1 MNESDT
7 RLKKI
12 DPALKAA
19 GWGVVEG
26 SDIFTEQ
33 RAYMLAPGRIVTKA
47 KRNPDKIDYLLTY
60 KGVKIAI
67 VEAKKDELDVSAGVE
82 QAKKYAAAMNIR
94 YTYSTNGDKI
104 WAIDMDAKPGDFTEG
119 FVDRFPTPDELWAM
133 TFPDKNDW
141 RDKFNLTPFNRDG
154 GKVPRYY
161 QENAVNAVLDAVSRK
176 VDRIL
181 LTLATGTGKTYIA
194 FQICWKL
201 MQTKWNRE
209 GGGRIPH
216 ILFLADRNILAD
228 QAFNAFGAFNQNAL
242 ARITPKEIRKN
253 GGKVP
258 MGQSIYFTI
267 FQTMLCGTDD
277 SVAESDNKAVAVPE
291 PVEGGETTE
300 YYKQYPQDF
309 FDFIIIDECH
319 RGGAN
324 DESEWRKLMEY
335 FTPAYQLGL
344 TATPRRT
351 INGDT
356 YRYFGEPV
364 YQYSLKQG
372 IEDGYLTPY
381 RVKSC
386 TNQIIDEYVYNEE
399 DKIVRGEEL
408 LDKEKTY
415 DEKDFYHGKIKI
427 RERDELRVEEFL
439 DSANPEEKAI
449 VFCATQNHAMQVRD
463 MINSQAKLG
472 ANYCVRV
479 TADDG
484 SEGEEQLRKFQD
496 NEKTIPTILTTSQKL
511 STGVDA
517 QNVRNIVLMRPVE
530 NMIEFKQIIGRG
542 TRLFDDKYY
551 FTIYDFVGAYKK
563 FYDDEW
569 DNPNPV
575 CPICEKYPC
584 ECDKHPKCPVCG
596 KWPCECKKPPR
607 PCPVCGRW
615 PCICPPKVC
624 PVCGNLPCTCPK
636 EYIEIEIGNG
646 RKAKIKKDF
655 EWEERIMYDGKLI
668 TLKEFVEVLVDNNTL
683 PKFFSDDEDLRR
695 QWQNPETRKALL
707 EKMEHDGFSLDKLLK
722 VQEMLNYEKC
732 DLLDV
737 LEYLAYQTTP
747 IEREQRVAF
756 ARSGITADLNTN
768 QTDFVNFVLD
778 QYIQQG
784 YTELSMENLPE
795 LIKLKYGTINDA
807 KAELGT
813 LGEINKVFIDFQ
825 KNLYAA

>member
-33 RAYMLAPGRIVTKA
+33 RAYIVSPGRIVTKA

-60 KGVKIAI
+60 KGVKIGI

-82 QAKKYAAAMNIR
+82 QAKKYATAMNIR

-104 WAIDMDAKPGDFTEG
+104 WAIDMRAKPRDFTEG
-119 FVDRFPTPDELWAM
+119 FIDRFPTPDELWAM

-141 RDKFNLTPFNRDG
+141 RDKFNLEPFNRDG
-154 GKVPRYY
+154 GKMPRYY
-161 QENAVNAVLDAVSRK
+161 QENAVNAVLEAVSK
-176 VDRIL
+176 KIDRIL

-201 MQTKWNRE
+201 MQTRWNNLQNGKLPR
-209 GGGRIPH
+209 

-228 QAFNAFGAFNQNAL
+228 QAYNAFGAFDQNAL

-267 FQTMLCGTDD
+267 FQTMLCG
-277 SVAESDNKAVAVPE
+277 SDGEETSEPGTEPE
-291 PVEGGETTE
+291 KIE

-335 FTPAYQLGL
+335 FQPAYQLGL

-356 YRYFGEPV
+356 YKYFGEPV

-399 DKIVRGEEL
+399 DKIIRGEEF

-415 DEKDFYHGKIKI
+415 DESDFYHGKIKI

-439 DSANPEEKAI
+439 DSANPDEKAI

-463 MINSQAKLG
+463 MINSYAKRG
-472 ANYCVRV
+472 PNYCVRV

-517 QNVRNIVLMRPVE
+517 QNVRNIVLMRPVP

-551 FTIYDFVGAYKK
+551 FTIYDFVGAHKK
-563 FYDDEW
+563 FYDEEW

-584 ECDKHPKCPVCG
+584 ECATHPKCPVCG

-607 PCPVCGRW
+607 FCPICGQS
-615 PCICPPKVC
+615 PCICPLKPC
-624 PVCGNLPCTCPK
+624 PICGNLPCTCPK
-636 EYIEIEIGNG
+636 DVIEIEIGKG
-646 RKAKIKKDF
+646 RKAAIKDGF
-655 EWEERIMYDGKLI
+655 NWEERIMFDGKLI
-668 TLKEFVEVLVDNNTL
+668 TLKEFVNVLVDNETL
-683 PKFFSDDEDLRR
+683 PKFFKDDEDLRT
-695 QWQNPETRKALL
+695 QWQNPDTRKALL

-737 LEYLAYQTTP
+737 LEYLAYQSTP
-747 IEREQRVAF
+747 IEREQRVAI
-756 ARSGITADLNTN
+756 ARSEITADLNEP
-768 QTDFVNFVLD
+768 QSDFVNFVLD
-778 QYIQQG
+778 QYIEQG

-807 KAELGT
+807 KAELGS
-813 LGEINKVFIDFQ
+813 LGEINKIFVGFQ
-825 KNLYAA
+825 KGLYAA

>member
-12 DPALKAA
+12 DPALKAS

-33 RAYMLAPGRIVTKA
+33 RAYILTPGRIVHKA

-67 VEAKKDELDVSAGVE
+67 IEAKKDELDVSAGVE

-104 WAIDMDAKPGDFTEG
+104 WAIDMQAKPGDFTEG
-119 FVDRFPTPDELWAM
+119 FVDRFPTPDELWQM
-133 TFPDKNDW
+133 TFPVKNDW
-141 RDKFNLTPFNRDG
+141 RDKFNLEPFNRDG
-154 GKVPRYY
+154 GKEPRYY
-161 QENAVNAVLDAVSRK
+161 QENAVNAVLEAVSNK
-176 VDRIL
+176 QDRIL

-201 MQTKWNRE
+201 MQTRWNNLQNGKLPR
-209 GGGRIPH
+209 

-228 QAFNAFGAFNQNAL
+228 QAYNAFGAFDQNAL

-267 FQTMLCGTDD
+267 FQTLLCGTDGED
-277 SVAESDNKAVAVPE
+277 ETNPDAEKI
-291 PVEGGETTE
+291 E

-335 FTPAYQLGL
+335 FAPAYQLGL

-356 YRYFGEPV
+356 YKYFGEPV

-386 TNQIIDEYVYNEE
+386 SNQIIDEYVYNEE
-399 DKIVRGEEL
+399 DKIIRGEEL

-415 DEKDFYHGKIKI
+415 EEKDFYHGKIKI
-427 RERDELRVEEFL
+427 RDRDELRVAEFL
-439 DSANPEEKAI
+439 SHIEPEDKSI
-449 VFCATQNHAMQVRD
+449 VFCATQNHAAQIRD
-463 MINSQAKLG
+463 IINSQAKRG
-472 ANYCVRV
+472 VNYCVRV
-479 TADDG
+479 TANDG
-484 SEGEEQLRKFQD
+484 DEGEEQLRKFQD

-517 QNVRNIVLMRPVE
+517 QNVRNIVLMRPVP

-551 FTIYDFVGAYKK
+551 FTIYDFVGAHEK

-584 ECDKHPKCPVCG
+584 ECAIHPKCQKCG

-607 PCPVCGRW
+607 ICLVCGKN
-615 PCICPPKVC
+615 PCVCPPKKC
-624 PVCGNLPCTCPK
+624 PICGNLPCTCEK
-636 EYIEIEIGNG
+636 QYIEIELGDG
-646 RKAKIKKDF
+646 RKTKIKDGF
-655 EWEERIMYDGKLI
+655 NWEERLMFDGKLI
-668 TLKEFVEVLVDNNTL
+668 TIKEFVDILVDNKTL
-683 PKFFSDDEDLRR
+683 PKFFSDEEDLRNK
-695 QWQNPETRKALL
+695 WKNPETRNELLLQMERDGFPL
-707 EKMEHDGFSLDKLLK
+707 EKLNK
-722 VQEMLNYEKC
+722 VQEFLSMEKC

-737 LEYLAYQTTP
+737 LEYLAYNATP
-747 IEREQRVAF
+747 VERKQRV
-756 ARSGITADLNTN
+756 DLVRTDIVANLN
-768 QTDFVNFVLD
+768 SKQTEFVDFVLQ

-784 YTELSMENLPE
+784 YNQLALENLPE
-795 LIKLKYGTINDA
+795 LIKLKYGTIKDA
-807 KAELGT
+807 KAELGSV
-813 LGEINKVFIDFQ
+813 GEISKVFVDFQ
-825 KNLYAA
+825 KELYAA

>member
-33 RAYMLAPGRIVTKA
+33 RAYIVSPGRIVTKA

-60 KGVKIAI
+60 KGVKIGI

-82 QAKKYAAAMNIR
+82 QAKKYATAMNIR

-104 WAIDMDAKPGDFTEG
+104 WAIDMQAKPGDFTEG
-119 FVDRFPTPDELWAM
+119 FIDRFPTPDELWAM

-141 RDKFNLTPFNRDG
+141 RDKFNLEPFNRDG
-154 GKVPRYY
+154 GKMPRYY
-161 QENAVNAVLDAVSRK
+161 QENAVNAVLEAVSK
-176 VDRIL
+176 KIDRIL

-201 MQTKWNRE
+201 MQTRWNNLQNGKLPR
-209 GGGRIPH
+209 

-228 QAFNAFGAFNQNAL
+228 QAYNAFGAFDQNAL

-267 FQTMLCGTDD
+267 FQTMLCG
-277 SVAESDNKAVAVPE
+277 SDGEETSEPGTEPE
-291 PVEGGETTE
+291 KIE

-335 FTPAYQLGL
+335 FQPAYQLGL

-356 YRYFGEPV
+356 YKYFSESV

-399 DKIVRGEEL
+399 DKIIRGEEF

-415 DEKDFYHGKIKI
+415 DESDFYHGKIKI

-439 DSANPEEKAI
+439 DSANPDEKAI

-463 MINSQAKLG
+463 MINSYAKRG
-472 ANYCVRV
+472 TNYCVRV

-517 QNVRNIVLMRPVE
+517 QNVRNIVLMRPVP

-551 FTIYDFVGAYKK
+551 FTIYDFVGAHKK
-563 FYDDEW
+563 FYDEEW

-584 ECDKHPKCPVCG
+584 ECATHPKCPVCG

-607 PCPVCGRW
+607 FCPICGQS
-615 PCICPPKVC
+615 PCICPPKPC
-624 PVCGNLPCTCPK
+624 PICGNLPCTCPK
-636 EYIEIEIGNG
+636 DVIEIEIGKG
-646 RKAKIKKDF
+646 RKATIKEGF
-655 EWEERIMYDGKLI
+655 NWEERIMFDGKLI
-668 TLKEFVEVLVDNNTL
+668 TLKEFVNVLVDNETL
-683 PKFFSDDEDLRR
+683 PKFFKDDEDLRT
-695 QWQNPETRKALL
+695 QWQNPDTRKALL

-737 LEYLAYQTTP
+737 LEYLAYQSTP
-747 IEREQRVAF
+747 IEREQRVAI
-756 ARSGITADLNTN
+756 ARSEITADLNEP
-768 QTDFVNFVLD
+768 QSDFVNFVLN
-778 QYIQQG
+778 QYIEQG

-807 KAELGT
+807 KAELGS
-813 LGEINKVFIDFQ
+813 LGEINKIFVGFQ
-825 KNLYAA
+825 KGLYAA

>member
-7 RLKKI
+7 RMKKI

-60 KGVKIAI
+60 KGVKIGI
-67 VEAKKDELDVSAGVE
+67 IEAKKDELDVSAGVE

-104 WAIDMDAKPGDFTEG
+104 WAIDMEAKPGEFTEG
-119 FVDRFPTPDELWAM
+119 FVDRFPTPDELWTM
-133 TFPDKNDW
+133 TFPEKNAW
-141 RDKFNLTPFNRDG
+141 RDKFNLEPFNRDG
-154 GKVPRYY
+154 GKIPRYY
-161 QENAVNAVLDAVSRK
+161 QENAVNAVLEAVSK
-176 VDRIL
+176 NQDRIL

-201 MQTKWNRE
+201 MQTRWNILQNGKLPR
-209 GGGRIPH
+209 

-228 QAFNAFGAFNQNAL
+228 QAFNAFGAFDQNAL
-242 ARITPKEIRKN
+242 ARITPKEIRRK

-258 MGQSIYFTI
+258 MEQSIYFTI
-267 FQTMLCGTDD
+267 FQTMLCGSDGEET
-277 SVAESDNKAVAVPE
+277 SESGEEPE
-291 PVEGGETTE
+291 KIE

-335 FTPAYQLGL
+335 FAPAYQLGL

-351 INGDT
+351 LNGDT
-356 YRYFGEPV
+356 YKYFGDPV

-386 TNQIIDEYVYNEE
+386 TNQIIDEYIYNEE
-399 DKIVRGEEL
+399 DTIIRGEEF
-408 LDKEKTY
+408 LDKDKTY
-415 DEKDFYHGKIKI
+415 DESDFYHGKIKI

-439 DSANPEEKAI
+439 DSANPDEKAI

-463 MINSQAKLG
+463 MINSQAKRG
-472 ANYCVRV
+472 INYCVRV

-517 QNVRNIVLMRPVE
+517 QNVRNIVLMRPVP

-584 ECDKHPKCPVCG
+584 VCSSHPKCPVCG

-607 PCPVCGRW
+607 LCPVCGRS

-624 PVCGNLPCTCPK
+624 PICGNLPCTCPK
-636 EYIEIEIGNG
+636 NIIEIEIGKG

-655 EWEERIMYDGKLI
+655 NWEERIMFDGKLI
-668 TLKEFVEVLVDNNTL
+668 TLKEFVNVLVDNDTL
-683 PKFFSDDEDLRR
+683 PKFFKDDEDLRS
-695 QWQNPETRKALL
+695 QWQTPETRKALL

-747 IEREQRVAF
+747 IEREQRVAI
-756 ARSGITADLNTN
+756 ARSGITAELNSN
-768 QTDFVNFVLD
+768 QTEFVDFVLQ

-807 KAELGT
+807 KAELGP
-813 LGEINKVFIDFQ
+813 LGEISKVFVGFQ
-825 KNLYAA
+825 KGLYAA